1 MTFLYETIDNR
12 QLAQLLTQP
21 DVILLDVRS
30 QAEYEQLGHVPNA
43 VLFPMDQIPVRLS
56 ELPTDQPLVV
66 MCQHGVRS
74 AMVCEYLVDQG
85 FRRVL
90 NHDGGMSV
98 WDGDIAYEHND
109 AGTLPSHHR
118 IKHVPQS
125 YKAKN

>member
-1 MTFLYETIDNR
+1 MTFLYDTIDNAT
-12 QLAQLLTQP
+12 LAKLLTQP

-30 QAEYEQLGHVPNA
+30 VAEYEQLGHVPNA
-43 VLFPMDQIPVRLS
+43 VLFPMDQIPTRLG
-56 ELPTDQPLVV
+56 ELPKNQPLVV

-98 WDGDIAYEHND
+98 WDGDVAYEHDN
-109 AGTLPSHHR
+109 AGTLPKVGT
-118 IKHVPQS
+118 IKHVPL
-125 YKAKN
+125 A

>member
-1 MTFLYETIDNR
+1 MTFLFDTIDNR
-12 QLAQLLTQP
+12 QLANLLTQP

-43 VLFPMDQIPVRLS
+43 VLFPMDQIPTRLG
-56 ELPTDQPLVV
+56 ELPKDQPLVV

-90 NHDGGMSV
+90 NHEGGMSV
-98 WDGDIAYEHND
+98 WDGEVAYEHD
-109 AGTLPSHHR
+109 QAGALPKAGA
-118 IKHVPQS
+118 IKHVPLS
-125 YKAKN
+125 